1 MAQNSLGR
9 DKLSSWL
16 PETWQAVDDAVLD
29 AACAIRVAQKVFP
42 ASTEGNGQ
50 YVPDDTISRVGG
62 KLSIAEG
69 ETKPYMELSVDFAL
83 TEAQIENEA
92 TLHTGRTL
100 AMQAAKTIAQAEDR
114 AFFEGKS
121 AFTPPSKAGGRPAV
135 TGVRVANP
143 KTVGVGLLNL
153 PNIHPEPVATLGK
166 AGEWGENAFKAVVKG
181 IAHLTGRGQPGPYAL
196 ILGLDVYADAF
207 APVGSTL
214 TTTADRLTPLLT
226 GGLHGTGSIPDQT
239 GLLASLGGQP
249 TTLFVGQDAIT
260 AFTHEDTNGD
270 SQLRV
275 FERVQI
281 VAREPEAFVKLVYQ

>member
-9 DKLSSWL
+9 DKLSWS
-16 PETWQAVDDAVLD
+16 PETWQEIDKAVLD
-29 AACAIRVAQKVFP
+29 AVGAIRVAQRVFP

-50 YVPDDTISRVGG
+50 YVPDDTINRAGG
-62 KLSIAEG
+62 KLSIPEG
-69 ETKPYMELSVDFAL
+69 ETKPYVELSVDFAL
-83 TEAQIENEA
+83 TDTQIENEP

-100 AMQAAKTIAQAEDR
+100 AMQAAKTLAQAEDR
-114 AFFEGKS
+114 AFFEGNS
-121 AFTPPSKAGGRPAV
+121 AFTAPRGGGGRLQV
-135 TGVRVANP
+135 TDIRVANA
-143 KTVGVGLLNL
+143 KTIGTGLLNL
-153 PNIHPEPVATLGK
+153 PNIHTEPVPPLAA
-166 AGEWGENAFKAVVKG
+166 AGTWGENAFAAVVKG
-181 IAHLTGRGQPGPYAL
+181 ISHLTGKNQPGPYAL

-207 APVGSTL
+207 APVGATL

-226 GGLHGTGSIPDQT
+226 GGFLVTGAIPNQT

-260 AFTHEDTNGD
+260 AFTQEDVNGN

-281 VAREPEAFVKLVYQ
+281 VPREADAFVKLDYK